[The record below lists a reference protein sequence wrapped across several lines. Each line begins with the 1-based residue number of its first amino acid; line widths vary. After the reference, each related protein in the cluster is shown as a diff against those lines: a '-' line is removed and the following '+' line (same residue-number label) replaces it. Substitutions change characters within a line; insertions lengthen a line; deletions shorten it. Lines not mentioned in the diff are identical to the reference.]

1 MISFKKLRVKWGEWM
16 IQFQKDNC
24 TVFQSCLYK
33 TTSTVL
39 DVGDAI
45 ILVDPNWLPDEIEE
59 IATYVNSIIEN
70 KSLYLIYTH
79 SDFDHIIAS
88 GAFTNATV
96 IASQAFH
103 SNPNKEDSMAAIR
116 KFDEEYYITRNY
128 KPVYPNV
135 DIIIDED
142 GQMVRIGDVDVTFY
156 LAPGHTND
164 SLFIVVESLGLFI
177 SGDYLSDIE
186 FPFIYSSYEDYVAT
200 IEKSAKLI
208 ANSPLQIHIPGHGN
222 VTEDLDELQQR
233 VAQSVYYLNGL
244 KANPAEL
251 LPFLKQS
258 YPFFNSML
266 QTHQKNIELA
276 NEK

>member
-1 MISFKKLRVKWGEWM
+1 M
-16 IQFQKDNC
+16 IQFQKENC

-39 DVGDAI
+39 DLGDAI

-70 KSLYLIYTH
+70 KSLYIIYTH

-96 IASQAFH
+96 IASQAFQ
-103 SNPNKEDSMAAIR
+103 SNPQKEESMAAIQ

-128 KPVYPNV
+128 NPIYPTV
-135 DIIIDED
+135 DILITEDE
-142 GQMVRIGDVDVTFY
+142 QKVRIGDVDLTFY

-164 SLFIVVESLGLFI
+164 SLFIVVESLGVFI
-177 SGDYLSDIE
+177 SGDYLSDVE
-186 FPFIYSSYEDYVAT
+186 FPFIYSSYTDYVST
-200 IEKSAKLI
+200 VEKSIQIIGKHA
-208 ANSPLQIHIPGHGN
+208 LQLHIPGHGN
-222 VTEDLDELQQR
+222 VTEDMEELQHR
-233 VAQSVYYLNGL
+233 VAQSVYYLKTL
-244 KANPAEL
+244 KNNAEEL

-258 YPFFNSML
+258 YPFYNSML
-266 QTHQKNIELA
+266 QAHQKNIELVQD
-276 NEK
+276 E